1 MVDFY
6 IKPKKEPIKSDGK
19 SSSYYDLVLSEKTKK
34 FIVENGYVK
43 TEHLIYDI
51 FGNDFDFGNAF
62 KSLVR
67 AYGITQGGGLFGQHD
82 QLVQQYRHDRDVDHV
97 REIRL
102 VCEIPEEHLHVA
114 EQALH
119 DSPSIRPQKGAA
131 Q

>member
-34 FIVENGYVK
+34 FIAENGYVK

-67 AYGITQGGGLFGQHD
+67 AYGITQGGGKAGNNT
-82 QLVQQYRHDRDVDHV
+82 QYEVNKIIYSANKIV
-97 REIRL
+97 EY
-102 VCEIPEEHLHVA
+102 
-114 EQALH
+114 
-119 DSPSIRPQKGAA
+119 KGDDLDE
-131 Q
+131 